1 MEVQEIISMISNL
14 GFPIVVCGYF
24 ALRLEKLMSAV
35 EAALDRNTSGFAAL
49 CALLQK
55 GGIDID

>member
-1 MEVQEIISMISNL
+1 MEVNQIISVISNL

-35 EAALDRNTSGFAAL
+35 EAAMDRNTAGFAAL
-49 CALLQK
+49 CALLQRE
-55 GGIDID
+55 G